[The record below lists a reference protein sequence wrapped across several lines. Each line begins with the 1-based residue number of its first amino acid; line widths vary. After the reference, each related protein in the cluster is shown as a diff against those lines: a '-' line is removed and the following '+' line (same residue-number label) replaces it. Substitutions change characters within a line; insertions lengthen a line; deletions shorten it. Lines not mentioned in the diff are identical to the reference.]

1 LAERHFPADSAA
13 GDHVRA
19 EWLAWLVASALGFCV
34 STLRAANVTKAF
46 GGVVAVKKASIDLE
60 QGTVAGLI
68 GPNGAGKSTLLSIL
82 SGFLR
87 PDSGKVTLGD
97 RDVSRLGPSRA
108 ARLGLVRTFQEAA
121 PIAGLSALDNVR
133 VGMHTR
139 FRHGPFAAILHLP
152 ASRREE
158 LSLRDH
164 AYQLLSDIGLS
175 NLAHVD
181 ASRLTFG
188 QLRFLEIAR
197 ALAASP
203 RLLLLDEPTAG
214 LNATESQHL
223 AELIGRIRHTSG
235 LGLLL
240 VDHNV
245 PFLFNLCDRITVMNY
260 GEIIAEGAP
269 HDIEKDPAVHA
280 AYLGTDDTVEVQLAL
295 NAAASPAG
303 PLP

>member
-1 LAERHFPADSAA
+1 
-13 GDHVRA
+13 
-19 EWLAWLVASALGFCV
+19 V
-34 STLRAANVTKAF
+34 STLCAANVTKTF
-46 GGVVAVKKASIDLE
+46 GGVVAVKNASINLE
-60 QGTVAGLI
+60 GGTLAGLI

-87 PDSGKVTLGD
+87 PDGGKVTLD
-97 RDVSRLGPSRA
+97 KHDVSRLGPSRT

-139 FRHGPFAAILHLP
+139 FRNGPFAAILHVP
-152 ASRREE
+152 SSRREE
-158 LSLRDH
+158 LALREDAQH
-164 AYQLLSDIGLS
+164 LLNEVGLRE
-175 NLAHVD
+175 LQDVD
-181 ASRLTFG
+181 AGRLTFG

-203 RLLLLDEPTAG
+203 QLLLLDEPTAG
-214 LNATESQHL
+214 LNATESQML
-223 AELIGRIRHTSG
+223 ADLIGRIRHSSG

-269 HDIEKDPAVHA
+269 QLIEKDPAVHA
-280 AYLGTDDTVEVQLAL
+280 AYLGTEELVESVER
-295 NAAASPAG
+295 
-303 PLP
+303 

>member
-1 LAERHFPADSAA
+1 M
-13 GDHVRA
+13 
-19 EWLAWLVASALGFCV
+19 
-34 STLRAANVTKAF
+34 STLRAERVTKAF
-46 GGVVAVKKASIDLE
+46 GGVVAVKNASIDLE
-60 QGTVAGLI
+60 DGVVAGLI
-68 GPNGAGKSTLLSIL
+68 GPNGAGKSTFLSIL

-87 PDSGKVTLGD
+87 PDSGKVTLD
-97 RDVSRLGPSRA
+97 KHDVSRIGPSHT

-121 PIAGLSALDNVR
+121 PIAGLSVLDNVR

-139 FRHGPFAAILHLP
+139 FHNGPFSAILHLP
-152 ASRREE
+152 SARHEE
-158 LSLRDH
+158 TALRH
-164 AYQLLSDIGLS
+164 QAQFLLAEVGLS
-175 NLAHVD
+175 NLADVN

-214 LNATESQHL
+214 LNATESQLL
-223 AELIGRIRHTSG
+223 AELIGRIRQSSG

-269 HDIEKDPAVHA
+269 RHIEKDPAVHA
-280 AYLGTDDTVEVQLAL
+280 AYLGTEESVELEVTVEA
-295 NAAASPAG
+295 
-303 PLP
+303 

>member
-1 LAERHFPADSAA
+1 M
-13 GDHVRA
+13 
-19 EWLAWLVASALGFCV
+19 
-34 STLRAANVTKAF
+34 STLRATQVTKAF
-46 GGVVAVKKASIDLE
+46 GGVVAVKRASIDVE
-60 QGTVAGLI
+60 HGMVAGLI
-68 GPNGAGKSTLLSIL
+68 GPNGAGKSTFLSIL

-87 PDSGKVTLGD
+87 PDSGTVSLGD
-97 RDVSRLGPSRA
+97 RDVSRLGPSRT

-121 PIAGLSALDNVR
+121 PIAGLTALDNVR

-139 FRHGPFAAILHLP
+139 FRGGPFAAILHLP
-152 ASRREE
+152 SSRREE
-158 LSLRDH
+158 STLRQQAQSLL
-164 AYQLLSDIGLS
+164 AEVGLS
-175 NLAHVD
+175 ELQNVD
-181 ASRLTFG
+181 AARLTFG

-214 LNATESQHL
+214 LNATESQLL
-223 AELIGRIRHTSG
+223 AELIGRIRHSSG

-269 HDIEKDPAVHA
+269 QHIEKDPAVHA
-280 AYLGTDDTVEVQLAL
+280 AYLGAEELVEVEA
-295 NAAASPAG
+295 
-303 PLP
+303 

>member
-1 LAERHFPADSAA
+1 VTS
-13 GDHVRA
+13 
-19 EWLAWLVASALGFCV
+19 
-34 STLRAANVTKAF
+34 LRAARVTKAF
-46 GGVVAVKKASIDLE
+46 GGVVAVKNASIDLH
-60 QGTVAGLI
+60 QGMVAGLI

-87 PDSGKVTLGD
+87 PDSGNVTLDD
-97 RDVSRLGPSRA
+97 RDVSRLGPSRT

-139 FRHGPFAAILHLP
+139 FRNGPFAAILHVP
-152 ASRREE
+152 SSRREE
-158 LSLRDH
+158 SALRQE
-164 AYQLLSDIGLS
+164 AQRLLTEVGLRE
-175 NLAHVD
+175 LQHVD
-181 ASRLTFG
+181 AARLTFG

-214 LNATESQHL
+214 LNATESQML
-223 AELIGRIRHTSG
+223 ADLIGRIRHSSG

-269 HDIEKDPAVHA
+269 QHIEKDPAVHA
-280 AYLGTDDTVEVQLAL
+280 AYLGTEELVEVEA
-295 NAAASPAG
+295 
-303 PLP
+303 

>member
-1 LAERHFPADSAA
+1 
-13 GDHVRA
+13 
-19 EWLAWLVASALGFCV
+19 V
-34 STLRAANVTKAF
+34 STLRAAHVTKAF
-46 GGVVAVKKASIDLE
+46 GGVVAVKDASIDLE
-60 QGTVAGLI
+60 QGMVAGLI
-68 GPNGAGKSTLLSIL
+68 GPNGAGKSTFLSIL

-87 PDSGKVTLGD
+87 PDRGKVTLGE
-97 RDVSRLGPSRA
+97 RDVSRLGPSRT

-121 PIAGLSALDNVR
+121 PIAGLSALDNIR

-139 FRHGPFAAILHLP
+139 FRDGPFAAILHLP
-152 ASRREE
+152 GSRAHEAE
-158 LSLRDH
+158 LRKQARL
-164 AYQLLSDIGLS
+164 LLSDVGLAD
-175 NLAHVD
+175 LQEVD
-181 ASRLTFG
+181 AARLTFG

-214 LNATESQHL
+214 LNATEAQLL
-223 AELIGRIRHTSG
+223 AELIARIRASSG

-269 HDIEKDPAVHA
+269 REIEKDPAVHA
-280 AYLGTDDTVEVQLAL
+280 AYLGTDDVIEPHVQVEA
-295 NAAASPAG
+295 
-303 PLP
+303 